1 MSQAPQPLRQPETR
15 QGSANRYAA
24 DLTSGAS
31 SAEDGRGAAT
41 DEQQTRPESAHQQTR
56 REPASAPT
64 IQREVL
70 LAYFGQSAYLGPVS
84 AEAVSLE
91 AKLLP

>member
-1 MSQAPQPLRQPETR
+1 MEGAQPPL
-15 QGSANRYAA
+15 N
-24 DLTSGAS
+24 
-31 SAEDGRGAAT
+31 